1 MGIIWVAFKAIC
13 AGADGIARA
22 IPLKVWAVIAVL
34 VLAWCAWGWHKGE
47 VQRAADAAYKAGYEY
62 CNAGWVKDQQDAVIR
77 QQIAYMRAETILWAE
92 LTAARKATDSKIT
105 QIQAK
110 AKTLQDKLNAIK
122 TADPV
127 PTDCRLSDE
136 RVRWA
141 NCALGYT
148 YACAGSR

>member
-1 MGIIWVAFKAIC
+1 MWLWLAIKALA
-13 AGADGIARA
+13 AGAWGIARS
-22 IPLKVWAVIAVL
+22 IPLKVWAVIAVI
-34 VLAWCAWGWHKGE
+34 VLAWCAWGWHKHQ
-47 VQRAADAAYKAGYEY
+47 VSDAAEAGHKAGYSAA
-62 CNAGWVKDQQDAVIR
+62 NAEWVALNQAAVIR
-77 QQIAYMRAETILWAE
+77 QQIAYMHAETILWTE

-127 PTDCRLSDE
+127 PAECRLSDD

-148 YACAGSR
+148 YACDGVR